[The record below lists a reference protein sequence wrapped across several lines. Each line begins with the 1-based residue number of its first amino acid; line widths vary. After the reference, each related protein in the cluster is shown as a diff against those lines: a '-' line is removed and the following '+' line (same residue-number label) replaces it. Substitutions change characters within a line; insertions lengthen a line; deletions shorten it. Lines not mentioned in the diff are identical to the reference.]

1 MNEFLRGAGV
11 FLLYILSMASVF
23 LLARAFLKIPDEL
36 FRKLL
41 HFVLLGAY
49 IPLISAFSTW
59 WMASLLAAGL
69 IIVLYPAI
77 SLAEKIPVFSSFVN
91 QRRDG
96 EFKSS
101 MILALTV
108 MALSVCICWGLFD
121 DRYLVLACVYAW
133 GVGDAFA
140 ALVGKRFGRHK
151 IKLPFADPHKSVEGS
166 AAMFVTSAVAVT
178 AVLLL
183 RGGLGAGECIL
194 AAVAAAAVSAVAE
207 LCSKDG
213 HDTFICPG
221 AAMAVLLPLIGIL
234 EG

>member
-1 MNEFLRGAGV
+1 MGMMTSLQAAEKWKISKRQVNSLCANGRIPGAR
-11 FLLYILSMASVF
+11 FENNRWM
-23 LLARAFLKIPDEL
+23 IPDD
-36 FRKLL
+36 FDYPSYKNHGSKPAVNTRSGK
-41 HFVLLGAY
+41 Y
-49 IPLISAFSTW
+49 INI
-59 WMASLLAAGL
+59 GNE
-69 IIVLYPAI
+69 V
-77 SLAEKIPVFSSFVN
+77 
-91 QRRDG
+91 
-96 EFKSS
+96 
-101 MILALTV
+101 
-108 MALSVCICWGLFD
+108 
-121 DRYLVLACVYAW
+121 VLACVYAW

-183 RGGLGAGECIL
+183 RGGLGVGACIL
-194 AAVAAAAVSAVAE
+194 AAVAAAAVSTVAE

-221 AAMAVLLPLIGIL
+221 AAMAVLLPLIRIL